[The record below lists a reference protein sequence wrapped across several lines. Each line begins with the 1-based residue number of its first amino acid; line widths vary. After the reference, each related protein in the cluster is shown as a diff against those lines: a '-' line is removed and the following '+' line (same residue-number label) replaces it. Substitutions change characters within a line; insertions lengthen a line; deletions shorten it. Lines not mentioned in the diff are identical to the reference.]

1 MRDDLKK
8 LAKESKPT
16 RKQMK
21 ERRVAEYVRA
31 EVLPW
36 AGAFERQRAGDFRMV
51 IGSDFHGLEVDGFAM
66 ATFLDVIKRVK
77 PEVIVLNGDVV
88 DFGAV
93 SSWPKNP
100 NSRRL
105 LDLEKELTFTKR
117 QILEP
122 VRAAAPDA
130 QIDLV
135 VGNHEFSLIRYL
147 ADPAPALASLKC
159 LSIGSLLGL
168 KESRINLVMNDALL
182 APDESS
188 QRRQVRQSW
197 KVYGGCFVVTHGS
210 KAGKFPADKELARF
224 GMSGCSGHVHR
235 PQYHS
240 TPTLQ
245 NPYAD
250 WFCTGMMATN
260 EIPDGEG
267 HGANFK
273 SGPSSWTVGFAVV
286 SIYQA
291 EGVAIPQQVIF
302 KNGVAEFAG
311 ITYRRDPPKD

>member
-8 LAKESKPT
+8 LAKESNPT

-105 LDLEKELTFTKR
+105 LDLEDRLYLKWFINTLI
-117 QILEP
+117 ILF
-122 VRAAAPDA
+122 
-130 QIDLV
+130 IIL
-135 VGNHEFSLIRYL
+135 FIYL
-147 ADPAPALASLKC
+147 FYRFLN
-159 LSIGSLLGL
+159 
-168 KESRINLVMNDALL
+168 KESRNLL
-182 APDESS
+182 
-188 QRRQVRQSW
+188 
-197 KVYGGCFVVTHGS
+197 
-210 KAGKFPADKELARF
+210 
-224 GMSGCSGHVHR
+224 
-235 PQYHS
+235 
-240 TPTLQ
+240 
-245 NPYAD
+245 
-250 WFCTGMMATN
+250 
-260 EIPDGEG
+260 
-267 HGANFK
+267 NF
-273 SGPSSWTVGFAVV
+273 S
-286 SIYQA
+286 
-291 EGVAIPQQVIF
+291 
-302 KNGVAEFAG
+302 
-311 ITYRRDPPKD
+311 